1 MNMLQMRKLS
11 LPHRAFPSICSKT
24 NMEKFTATAKK
35 PLAACPVGG

>member
-11 LPHRAFPSICSKT
+11 LPHRAFPSACPQTDRK
-24 NMEKFTATAKK
+24 KFTAAAKE